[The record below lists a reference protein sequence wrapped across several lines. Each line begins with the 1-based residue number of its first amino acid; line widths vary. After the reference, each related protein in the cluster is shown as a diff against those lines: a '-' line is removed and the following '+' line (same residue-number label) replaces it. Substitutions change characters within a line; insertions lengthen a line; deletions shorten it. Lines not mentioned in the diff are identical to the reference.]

1 MNGCGTDFDDGGG
14 EEGGDLYLYNT
25 YENLKNRYGI
35 ESVGD
40 YPIVDNNPGAISHYM
55 PLDAGDCTVYN
66 GWTMHCANGN
76 KKNLT
81 KRKKTRKD
89 ANDVDDNH
97 TTASTFQTRYAIAIS
112 YVASHAEVWHNIPG
126 VRRNVN
132 TNRARGQS
140 KSLALRG
147 EAEER
152 AKEAE
157 RAEKAQGEEMA
168 DREERASETD
178 VVMLCHV
185 NGV

>member
-1 MNGCGTDFDDGGG
+1 LNGCGTDFDDGGG

-40 YPIVDNNPGAISHYM
+40 YRIVDNNPGAISHYM

-112 YVASHAEVWHNIPG
+112 YVASHAEVWHDIPG
-126 VRRNVN
+126 VGRNVN
-132 TNRARGQS
+132 TNSARGQS
-140 KSLALRG
+140 KSLAFLGDAEDRANYAEWIGDNLLRTQF
-147 EAEER
+147 EHALLP
-152 AKEAE
+152 
-157 RAEKAQGEEMA
+157 
-168 DREERASETD
+168 D
-178 VVMLCHV
+178 VWLPPS
-185 NGV
+185 